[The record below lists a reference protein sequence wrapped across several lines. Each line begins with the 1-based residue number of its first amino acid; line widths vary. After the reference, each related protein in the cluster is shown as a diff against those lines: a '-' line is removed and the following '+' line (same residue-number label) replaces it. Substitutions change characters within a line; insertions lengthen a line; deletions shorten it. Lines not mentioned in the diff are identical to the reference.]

1 MSRNRHEVFKE
12 KVLKRLYPFPSE
24 NNNKP
29 KTSGTVTAVSKL
41 DQKTNEEFK
50 PCKSSSSIGSDVQA
64 SSVQRKQYT
73 VSLPPDDYTIGVEK
87 YSEPNE
93 PEAINSEDDT
103 AEEGT
108 PEKIQRRRK
117 RKKRKIG
124 NSSQEKGD
132 AGGGDTVAKQ
142 DKEKQNLTVK
152 VSKNKKRK
160 LKKKRHKEKL
170 RSAGMIPKSMAVEFT
185 YQPGESSSEDE
196 DLDATERKAAEVL
209 DFLQATQEIYF
220 ADRTSPVSEPM
231 VPPATVGGILNNL
244 YTRTVPSSDV
254 AVLYELKSLVLLQDI
269 EMLKSALEEFQ
280 DNSMMPPEEATAI
293 CSLFSYWITH
303 ILPMR
308 KQELK

>member
-1 MSRNRHEVFKE
+1 MCAGTTDLAYGHHVCRHDRPRVRPSR
-12 KVLKRLYPFPSE
+12 
-24 NNNKP
+24 
-29 KTSGTVTAVSKL
+29 
-41 DQKTNEEFK
+41 
-50 PCKSSSSIGSDVQA
+50 VQA
-64 SSVQRKQYT
+64 RQTSRT
-73 VSLPPDDYTIGVEK
+73 
-87 YSEPNE
+87 
-93 PEAINSEDDT
+93 AITCAGTTDL
-103 AEEGT
+103 AYGHHVCEEGT

-117 RKKRKIG
+117 RKKRNIG

-132 AGGGDTVAKQ
+132 ARGGDTVAKQ

-280 DNSMMPPEEATAI
+280 DNSMMPPEV
-293 CSLFSYWITH
+293 SS
-303 ILPMR
+303 
-308 KQELK
+308 K